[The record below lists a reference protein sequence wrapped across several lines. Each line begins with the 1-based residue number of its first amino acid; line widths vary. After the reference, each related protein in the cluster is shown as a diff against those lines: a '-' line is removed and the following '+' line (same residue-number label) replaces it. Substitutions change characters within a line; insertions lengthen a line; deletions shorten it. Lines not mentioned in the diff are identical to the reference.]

1 MKVIITGGTGFI
13 GRQVVNQLL
22 NKNVQVTVLTSD
34 VAVSDNRPLV
44 TIVHTTYVYEEL
56 LQKLSGKT
64 YDIFYHLGWAGVDGK
79 QKNNIP
85 LQLSNIQASIDMLKL
100 SRALECELFVAAGT
114 VAEYVFNE
122 NIIDFS
128 MKQTPNDVYGATKTA
143 VHYLLEAI
151 AEQLGQ
157 DIIWAVLPSTYGEG
171 RQESNILTYTITML
185 LSEKY
190 PRYGDLQSMWDFVY
204 VTDVAR
210 AIIQIAERGRH
221 NMTYGIGS
229 GKHQTLKEYVCI
241 IRDMINP
248 KLPLGIG
255 ELQKQSGGGKIR
267 LSGRQVPALISKN

>member
-143 VHYLLEAI
+143 VHY
-151 AEQLGQ
+151 
-157 DIIWAVLPSTYGEG
+157 
-171 RQESNILTYTITML
+171 
-185 LSEKY
+185 
-190 PRYGDLQSMWDFVY
+190 
-204 VTDVAR
+204 
-210 AIIQIAERGRH
+210 
-221 NMTYGIGS
+221 
-229 GKHQTLKEYVCI
+229 
-241 IRDMINP
+241 
-248 KLPLGIG
+248 
-255 ELQKQSGGGKIR
+255 
-267 LSGRQVPALISKN
+267 